1 MVLFRH
7 AVCLPDERLTE
18 RYETG
23 DRGRQGERSQPVHL
37 DCESIL
43 NPGPEVFSS
52 VDLRALA
59 EPRTNT
65 ILDLRQ
71 AILVDSQEDTLLPGD
86 GAAVALVVRRSDD
99 EDWVRGVRHILG
111 RASDTHERDLLGGAG
126 RRGDVPGTLT
136 RRLLLRGERDER
148 KAIADVGVERVPHG
162 FVDEELIRPTLVVPT
177 ALDDEEGING
187 IIACHDRKGEGD
199 RVPPSQ
205 RPPVGGG
212 DDEADLVH

>member
-7 AVCLPDERLTE
+7 AVCLPDKRLTE

-37 DCESIL
+37 HCEPIL
-43 NPGPEVFSS
+43 DPGPEVLSS
-52 VDLRALA
+52 VDPRVLA

-65 ILDLRQ
+65 ILDLGQ
-71 AILVDSQEDTLLPGD
+71 AILVDSQHDTLLPGD
-86 GAAVALVVRRSDD
+86 GAAVTFGVRRSDD
-99 EDWVRGVRHILG
+99 EDGVGGVRYILG

-148 KAIADVGVERVPHG
+148 EAIADVGIERVPHG
-162 FVDEELIRPTLVVPT
+162 LVHEELIRPTLVVPT
-177 ALDDEEGING
+177 ALDDEEGI
-187 IIACHDRKGEGD
+187 
-199 RVPPSQ
+199 
-205 RPPVGGG
+205 
-212 DDEADLVH
+212 